1 MDPFSEQVKS
11 AEHVAKISEHKS
23 QIRVLK
29 PISKCLKR
37 LKMRYLQIHK
47 FLFKNVI
54 LLTIEYKTYLKI
66 LQKLR
71 CLVAF
76 QNRPSAPIG
85 RDENFVNFEFLEG
98 RFCKEKPPF
107 VHLKKI
113 KHSFELSLPTCV
125 F

>member
-11 AEHVAKISEHKS
+11 AEHVAKIIEHKF

-54 LLTIEYKTYLKI
+54 LLTIDGFHSDVIKFGKVKI
-66 LQKLR
+66 AR
-71 CLVAF
+71 F
-76 QNRPSAPIG
+76 Y
-85 RDENFVNFEFLEG
+85 EFLYTLG
-98 RFCKEKPPF
+98 
-107 VHLKKI
+107 
-113 KHSFELSLPTCV
+113 
-125 F
+125 